1 MVKRSFYQDS
11 LSSFMKLSSNEIL
24 GRICSEDYNFDTNI
38 LQRNTW
44 EREISILKEQ
54 LAGLN
59 DGYILFEYS
68 IPRMG
73 KRVDVILLYQN
84 IVFLLEF
91 KCGDS
96 EYKKSTYN
104 QVYDYALDLRSFH
117 RESHDKLLACIMI
130 SDKASA
136 QTSTLSEVDRIVEPI
151 PCNAENIRDAINKV
165 AHSYNEPEFDYQKW
179 VQSVYFPTPT
189 IVEAAQALYL
199 GHQVEE
205 ITRNDA
211 DAINLG
217 VTTEALNEII
227 IHSKKHG
234 RKSICFVTG
243 VPGAGKTL
251 VGLKTAINY
260 SNAEKGEHAIFLSGN
275 KPLVTVLQH
284 ALARDKVTRGKETGD
299 YCTQNEA
306 SRKTKT
312 FIQIIHSYRDDC
324 LSNFNTPPTERI
336 AIFDEAQRAWTKEH
350 IQRFMSQKKRVDN
363 FDYSEPE
370 FLISTMNRHQDWAV
384 IVCLIGGGQEINS
397 GEAGLPEWFDSLRR
411 SFSDWDIYVAPQ
423 LSDEE
428 YRYGREWKSLVGGL
442 QVHER
447 KGLHLSVSMRS
458 FRSPEMAGFVKA
470 FLDRDMETAKTMFSH
485 IKDKYPIVI
494 TRDLSK
500 AKSWVRAKCKGTR
513 RYGMLAS
520 SGALRL
526 KPEGIFVK
534 SAIKEEH
541 WFLNDSD
548 DVRSSYACE
557 DVATEFAVQGLELDY
572 TIVAWDADLRLEQD
586 VWSYYNFSGNKW
598 KNVNNEQKRRY
609 LKNSYRVLL
618 TRARQGMVIFIPKG
632 SDDDVTRLPEFYD
645 TLADSFIS
653 VGIELI

>member
-1 MVKRSFYQDS
+1 MVKRAFYQGS
-11 LSSFMKLSSNEIL
+11 LSSFMSLSADEIL
-24 GRICSEDYNFDTNI
+24 GQICKEDYHFDTNI
-38 LQRNTW
+38 LQRNAW
-44 EREISILKEQ
+44 EREISILKDQ
-54 LAGLN
+54 LSCLKE
-59 DGYILFEYS
+59 GYILFEYS

-73 KRVDVILLYQN
+73 KRVDVVLLYQN

-96 EYKKSTYN
+96 EYKKNTYN
-104 QVYDYALDLRSFH
+104 QIYDYALDLRSFH
-117 RESHDKLLACIMI
+117 RKSHDKLLACIMV

-136 QTSTLSEVDRIVEPI
+136 QPCTLSMVDRIVEPI
-151 PCNAENIRDAINKV
+151 RCNADNISDAIHKV
-165 AHSYNEPEFDYQKW
+165 VQTYSEPAFDYQEW
-179 VQSVYFPTPT
+179 AQSAYLPTPT
-189 IVEAAQALYL
+189 IVEAAQALYH
-199 GHQVEE
+199 GHKVEE
-205 ITRNDA
+205 ITRTDA

-227 IHSKKHG
+227 AHSKKHG

-251 VGLKTAINY
+251 VGLKMAINY

-275 KPLVTVLQH
+275 QPLVTVLQH
-284 ALARDKVTRGKETGD
+284 ALARDKVTRAKESGA
-299 YCTQNEA
+299 YCTKSEA
-306 SRKTKT
+306 LRKTKT

-324 LSNFNTPPTERI
+324 LSNSNTPPAERI

-350 IQRFMSQKKRVDN
+350 IQKFMRQKKGVNN

-384 IVCLIGGGQEINS
+384 IICLIGGGQEINS
-397 GEAGLPEWFDSLRR
+397 GEAGLPEWFDSMRR
-411 SFSDWDIYVAPQ
+411 SFSDWDIYVTPQ
-423 LSDEE
+423 LQDDE
-428 YRYGREWKSLVGGL
+428 YRYGREWKSMVGGL
-442 QVHER
+442 RVLE
-447 KGLHLSVSMRS
+447 KTGLHLSVSMRS

-470 FLDRDMETAKTMFSH
+470 FLDRDMKTSKMLFSH
-485 IKDKYPIVI
+485 IKEKYPIVI

-500 AKSWVRAKCKGTR
+500 AKAWVRSKCKGTR
-513 RYGMLAS
+513 RYGILAS

-534 SAIKEEH
+534 SAIKEEQ

-572 TIVAWDADLRLEQD
+572 AIVAWDADFRLEHD
-586 VWSYYNFSGNKW
+586 IWCYYNFSGNKW
-598 KNVNNEQKRRY
+598 KKVNDEQKRRY
-609 LKNSYRVLL
+609 LKNTYRVLL
-618 TRARQGMVIFIPKG
+618 TRARQGMIIFVPKG
-632 SDDDVTRLPEFYD
+632 SKDDITRKPAFYD
-645 TLADSFIS
+645 TLVDSFIS
-653 VGIELI
+653 VGMELI